1 MTGWYKSTRTRVNHI
16 ARSMSILLT
25 VSVLV
30 WNIGLASPEQELSR
44 VWAAPKVSAQ
54 QRAAAVNRAFT
65 NGTPMSVVISALG
78 TNYTRFSPTSTVWMG
93 PDPEPRKISGL
104 MYRFGEEW
112 VVINTSAGIAEKIL
126 AGTFTGA
133 GHIAPAGGSKQ
144 TVSTH
149 TLPPWDNGGPRLQID
164 LPSNFSMR
172 RHKGPDFD
180 VFYFTNGSKRP
191 SLGLYVGHHPSLS
204 TREGGIIDIRR
215 QPGRVGDVSVEWL
228 RWSKDSEQ
236 FSEALVRD
244 FFGQSAG
251 EAYANLVLHF
261 FIGGTASDDVAR
273 MEAAAATL
281 RLEKA
286 R

>member
-44 VWAAPKVSAQ
+44 VWAAPNVSAQ

-112 VVINTSAGIAEKIL
+112 VVINTRVGIAEKIL
-126 AGTFTGA
+126 
-133 GHIAPAGGSKQ
+133 
-144 TVSTH
+144 
-149 TLPPWDNGGPRLQID
+149 
-164 LPSNFSMR
+164 
-172 RHKGPDFD
+172 
-180 VFYFTNGSKRP
+180 
-191 SLGLYVGHHPSLS
+191 
-204 TREGGIIDIRR
+204 
-215 QPGRVGDVSVEWL
+215 
-228 RWSKDSEQ
+228 
-236 FSEALVRD
+236 
-244 FFGQSAG
+244 
-251 EAYANLVLHF
+251 
-261 FIGGTASDDVAR
+261 VAR
-273 MEAAAATL
+273 YGIGVGRDTA
-281 RLEKA
+281 
-286 R
+286 